1 MAEFEP
7 ALKKRLEELWGTP
20 PNLYRGLANHPKIIA
35 AWTEFANTLRHG
47 SRTPR
52 ALRELVIL
60 RGAQLSASEYEWA
73 QHLKMARK
81 AGVREAQIDA
91 LSDWRVSPEFDT
103 REKAALAVAEAV
115 TRGRVSNE
123 VYQEAKRHFDDQD
136 YVELA
141 VTAGF
146 YAMVARTLDALG
158 IQLEPEFADYAPK
171 LP

>member
-20 PNLYRGLANHPKIIA
+20 PNLYRGLANHPNILA

-81 AGVREAQIDA
+81 AGVREAQINA
-91 LSDWRVSPEFDT
+91 LPDWRVSPEFDT
-103 REKAALAVAEAV
+103 KEKAALALAEAV

-123 VYQEAKRHFDDQD
+123 VYQEARRHFDEQD

-158 IQLEPEFADYAPK
+158 IQLEPEFSDYAPK